1 MGWLV
6 PRRQIVWAR
15 HLALSQEARAICL
28 SAKCG
33 MRKAL
38 AGPRRQIRLSRGVPR
53 RGVARRPGR
62 RQMCRGVAGG
72 MQLALSQAL
81 PRQRRRPRRHRRHP
95 GMSTHGGGQIPPM
108 TFEVAGWHPPFSFLF
123 TSFAQVFC

>member
-1 MGWLV
+1 MRWLV
-6 PRRQIVWAR
+6 PRQMR

-38 AGPRRQIRLSRGVPR
+38 AGPRRQICLSRGVPR
-53 RGVARRPGR
+53 RGVARRPRR

-72 MQLALSQAL
+72 MVSQLALSQAL

-95 GMSTHGGGQIPPM
+95 GMIPLIQDGKMGWRGGKIPPM
-108 TFEVAGWHPPFSFLF
+108 TFEVAG
-123 TSFAQVFC
+123 